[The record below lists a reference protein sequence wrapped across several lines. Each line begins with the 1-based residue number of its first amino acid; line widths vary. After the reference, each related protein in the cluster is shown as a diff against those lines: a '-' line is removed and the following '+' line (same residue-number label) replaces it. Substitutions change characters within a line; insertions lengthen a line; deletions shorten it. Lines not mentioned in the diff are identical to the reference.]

1 MEITHF
7 CNSFISANFSKSK
20 IYCDPW
26 VGTTKDNGWISHP
39 IDYGSIKKLPKPDYI
54 YISHLHCDH
63 FDEKTLNKIKNNN
76 QIAIIKDY
84 KIKTLKR
91 KLEKVGFSKILEL
104 KPWKKYTFSNDFEV
118 AIIPQL
124 SSNSSEK
131 EEQIDYDLD
140 TSIVIKCKKTQKVFY
155 NNVDNPLSI
164 SDLKKVNNFIK
175 KIFKSKV
182 NVLCFGVGAASEYP
196 QCFLN
201 IKRSKE
207 KVKVIKNSITKLK
220 QILKIFNPDIF
231 FPAGGT
237 YKIYGKFYPLN
248 KFIAQASFSEIK
260 KNKPKETLFVNLI
273 GGKSIELENNKT
285 KDKNLKKIND
295 INLKSKKYFYNQD
308 KYNLANLEK
317 MFKIAKTNYFDRVKN
332 NKFKTSWKIKIFVY
346 KNLSLDKNN
355 QIELKK
361 SKLLKNFE
369 IDMNNNKTA
378 KKKLPFSQLN
388 CYLDAPLLNGLLQR
402 KYVWNSPISGSLILY
417 KRFPNTF
424 DPNVTFS
431 LNYLTI

>member
-7 CNSFISANFSKSK
+7 CNSFISANFPKSK

-26 VGTTKDNGWISHP
+26 LGTTKDNGWISHP
-39 IDYGSIKKLPKPDYI
+39 IDYESINKISKPDYI

-63 FDEKTLNKIKNNN
+63 FDEKTLLKIQNNN

-84 KIKTLKR
+84 KIKTLRR

-104 KPWKKYTFSNDFEV
+104 KPWKKYSFNNDFEV
-118 AIIPQL
+118 AIIPQM

-140 TSIVIKCKKTQKVFY
+140 TSIIIKCKKTNKIFY

-201 IKRSKE
+201 IKRSQE
-207 KVKVIKNSITKLK
+207 KVKVIKNCVIKLK
-220 QILKIFNPDIF
+220 KILKIFNPDIF

-237 YKIYGKFYPLN
+237 YKIYGKFFQLN

-260 KNKPKETLFVNLI
+260 KNKPKKTLFVNLI

-285 KDKNLKKIND
+285 KDKNLKKIKD
-295 INLKSKKYFYNQD
+295 IKLKSKKYFYYQD
-308 KYNLANLEK
+308 KYSLTDLENK
-317 MFKIAKTNYFDRVKN
+317 FEIAKTNYFERIKN
-332 NKFKTSWKIKIFVY
+332 NNFKTNWKIKFFVY
-346 KNLSLDKNN
+346 KNLNLNKAN
-355 QIELKK
+355 QIDYKK

-369 IDMNNNKTA
+369 IDMKNDKST
-378 KKKLPFSQLN
+378 KKRLPFSQLN
-388 CYLDAPLLNGLLQR
+388 CYLDAQLLIGLLQR
-402 KYVWNSPISGSLILY
+402 KYVWNSPVSGSLILF

-424 DPNVTFS
+424 DPNITFS
-431 LNYLTI
+431 LNYLTV